1 MVEDPMEK
9 LRKYG
14 REKEKEK
21 EGLSPMLLS
30 KSNMPPLP
38 HTYFKQ
44 TKPTGES
51 SMLSLSKK
59 GIGPVYKPKNPPHN
73 TEQGHNL
80 PKRWYSPEDEKE
92 VMEELKNFYSNLDS
106 SNPKE
111 IIGVNKAKII
121 VGRAVNKKRLE
132 EVLKEIVAEKSNKSI
147 ENIELKNP
155 YKKPEEFRVMYEQG
169 KVLIGYRIK
178 Q

>member
-14 REKEKEK
+14 REKEKER
-21 EGLSPMLLS
+21 EGLSPMLSDKS
-30 KSNMPPLP
+30 KIRPLP
-38 HTYFKQ
+38 PSYFKQ
-44 TKPTGES
+44 TKPTGKS
-51 SMLSLSKK
+51 PMLLLSKK

-73 TEQGHNL
+73 TEQGYNL
-80 PKRWYSPEDEKE
+80 PKKWYSPEDEKE
-92 VMEELKNFYSNLDS
+92 VMKELKNFYSNLDS

-121 VGRAVNKKRLE
+121 VERAVNKKGLE